1 MKVLFFSILIPALLP
16 VVLVLFYVWHKD
28 KNERE
33 PMSVILLTVV
43 FGAVVSFVAG
53 PVELAIE
60 KLLVLFLNI
69 DSVGYSLVENF
80 FGVALVEEF
89 LKWLII
95 MIFIWQNKNFDHSYD
110 AIVYT
115 VASSLGFAAAENI
128 GYIIAYGKSV
138 AISRALFAIPGHA
151 SFGVFMGYFVAKAK
165 LASVNGR
172 PRGAKLLLSVAVPT
186 MVHGIYDFL
195 LSPAAENLSFSGF
208 FTAYVIV
215 VDVASFF
222 LIRSQFKN
230 DRVLK
235 EVSE

>member
-1 MKVLFFSILIPALLP
+1 MADYND
-16 VVLVLFYVWHKD
+16 FY
-28 KNERE
+28 
-33 PMSVILLTVV
+33 
-43 FGAVVSFVAG
+43 
-53 PVELAIE
+53 LAE
-60 KLLVLFLNI
+60 
-69 DSVGYSLVENF
+69 
-80 FGVALVEEF
+80 
-89 LKWLII
+89 
-95 MIFIWQNKNFDHSYD
+95 QNFDHSYD

-165 LASVNGR
+165 LASVNGK

-195 LSPAAENLSFSGF
+195 LSPAAETLSFSGF

>member
-16 VVLVLFYVWHKD
+16 VALVLFYVWHKD

-33 PMSVILLTVV
+33 PISVILLTVV

-60 KLLVLFLNI
+60 KFLVLFLDV
-69 DSVGYSLVENF
+69 DSVGYSLIENF

-128 GYIIAYGKSV
+128 GYIITYGKFV
-138 AISRALFAIPGHA
+138 AISRAVFAIPGHA
-151 SFGVFMGYFVAKAK
+151 SFGVFMGYFIAKAK
-165 LASVNGR
+165 FASVNEK
-172 PRGAKLLLSVAVPT
+172 PRTVKLLLSVAVPT
-186 MVHGIYDFL
+186 IVHGIYDFL

-208 FTAYVIV
+208 FTAYVVV
-215 VDVASFF
+215 VDIASFF
-222 LIRSQFKN
+222 LIRSQFKH
-230 DRVLK
+230 DKILK
-235 EVSE
+235 KVSE